1 MEPIT
6 TNRALRAPW
15 KEPCWLISEVPPST
29 RQSPW
34 LYQHPRLGFLQY
46 RNNLLHSNPFLLHA
60 KLLYSRVSSPKTNTA
75 AGYIFAEPITGLP
88 DLNQLNLVGKLA
100 SKEVCSG
107 KQGHAFSHRTA
118 LLIHGW

>member
-46 RNNLLHSNPFLLHA
+46 RNNLLHSDPFLLHA
-60 KLLYSRVSSPKTNTA
+60 KLPLFKVE
-75 AGYIFAEPITGLP
+75 FAELARFGVAVF
-88 DLNQLNLVGKLA
+88 DLKRL
-100 SKEVCSG
+100 
-107 KQGHAFSHRTA
+107 HALSRSER
-118 LLIHGW
+118 